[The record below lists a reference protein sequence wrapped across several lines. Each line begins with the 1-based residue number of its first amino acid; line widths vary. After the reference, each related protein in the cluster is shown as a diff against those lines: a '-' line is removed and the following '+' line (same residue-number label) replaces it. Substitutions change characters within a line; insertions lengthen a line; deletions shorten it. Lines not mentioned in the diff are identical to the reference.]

1 MERNK
6 FLVFC
11 FAFVPGA
18 GQMYLGMMKKGLVFM
33 GAFWAVIAIA
43 VMLNLGVLFV
53 FLPIIW
59 FYAFFDTFNSAR
71 YHADQRL
78 QMDYKFWGDLKRG
91 DWTPKGGDK
100 ISSKAPKFLGLG
112 CILLGIYSGLDLFYP
127 RPHSKPDRGL
137 CGYRPWRISAEPG
150 KNAERNRRFCGI
162 PGGTS

>member
-18 GQMYLGMMKKGLVFM
+18 GQMYLGMMKKGLVIM

-59 FYAFFDTFNSAR
+59 YLQQRPLPCRSAPT
-71 YHADQRL
+71 DGLQILGGFETGRL
-78 QMDYKFWGDLKRG
+78 D
-91 DWTPKGGDK
+91 
-100 ISSKAPKFLGLG
+100 
-112 CILLGIYSGLDLFYP
+112 
-127 RPHSKPDRGL
+127 
-137 CGYRPWRISAEPG
+137 AEG
-150 KNAERNRRFCGI
+150 RR
-162 PGGTS
+162 

>member
-18 GQMYLGMMKKGLVFM
+18 GQMYLGMMKKGLVIM

-78 QMDYKFWGDLKRG
+78 QMDYKFW
-91 DWTPKGGDK
+91 
-100 ISSKAPKFLGLG
+100 
-112 CILLGIYSGLDLFYP
+112 
-127 RPHSKPDRGL
+127 
-137 CGYRPWRISAEPG
+137 
-150 KNAERNRRFCGI
+150 
-162 PGGTS
+162 

>member
-18 GQMYLGMMKKGLVFM
+18 GQMYLGMMKKGLVIM

-78 QMDYKFWGDLKRG
+78 QMDYKFWEDLKRG
-91 DWTPKGGDK
+91 GWTPKVGDK
-100 ISSKAPKFLGLG
+100 FPAKRRNFWDWAVSSLEF
-112 CILLGIYSGLDLFYP
+112 ILYMKRCWYRCFGDLT
-127 RPHSKPDRGL
+127 
-137 CGYRPWRISAEPG
+137 CRIGFILSSTAFQ
-150 KNAERNRRFCGI
+150 A
-162 PGGTS
+162 

>member
-18 GQMYLGMMKKGLVFM
+18 GQMYLGMMKKGLVIM

-78 QMDYKFWGDLKRG
+78 QMDYKFWEDLKRG
-91 DWTPKGGDK
+91 GWTPKVGDK

-112 CILLGIYSGLDLFYP
+112 CILLGIYSLYETVLVPLFWRFNLPDWIYFILD
-127 RPHSKPDRGL
+127 
-137 CGYRPWRISAEPG
+137 RIPSLIVAL
-150 KNAERNRRFCGI
+150 AYIC
-162 PGGTS
+162 